1 MIIGKTRVSCKKILM
16 KTIFGSAYKSFVFQH
31 FCCEDF
37 QKELEKLLFSRGGMN
52 FVRDICKSQV
62 AGISP
67 STGKAQGKGQGKSRK
82 KYSNGR
88 ENSSAEPEELDTLTR
103 LLEDAAES
111 ESSSSSSGS
120 SEGEENEG
128 EGSSSGG
135 KAQAS
140 TMKGKFR
147 ERLKSSTRS
156 VLD

>member
-1 MIIGKTRVSCKKILM
+1 MSCKKILM
-16 KTIFGSAYKSFVFQH
+16 KTIFGSAYKPLVFQH

-37 QKELEKLLFSRGGMN
+37 QKELEKLLFSRGVKN
-52 FVRDICKSQV
+52 VVRDIRKSQV
-62 AGISP
+62 AGVSP
-67 STGKAQGKGQGKSRK
+67 STGKAQGKRQGKTPK

-103 LLEDAAES
+103 LLEDAVES

-128 EGSSSGG
+128 EGGSSGG
-135 KAQAS
+135 KAQPS
-140 TMKGKFR
+140 TMKGAFR
-147 ERLKSSTRS
+147 DRLKSSTRP